1 MVSTPA
7 VHVVDDDPGALR
19 SLCWLIRQAD
29 LPVRAFGSGREFLD
43 SCRCEEAGCVVLD
56 LRMPE
61 MSGLEVQQRLAERG
75 IRLPIIFIT
84 AHGDV
89 PACRQAFRA
98 GAFDFLEKPVDDKL
112 LLDHI
117 QKALAR
123 DAEQQ
128 QLGSAP
134 DFVARVARL
143 TPREKLV
150 LDMLIACKTLKDI
163 AAATNVTVQTV
174 WRHRGN
180 ILRKM
185 GVANDAELV
194 RMATRHMHPQHP

>member
-43 SCRCEEAGCVVLD
+43 SCHSEEAGCVVLD

-61 MSGLEVQQRLAERG
+61 MSGLEVQRCLGERG

-98 GAFDFLEKPVDDKL
+98 GAFDFLEKPLDDKL

-123 DAEQQ
+123 DAQQ
-128 QLGSAP
+128 KELGSEP
-134 DFVARVARL
+134 DFAGRTSQL

-150 LDMLIACKTLKDI
+150 FDMLVSCKTLKDI

-174 WRHRGN
+174 WRHRSN

-194 RMATRHMHPQHP
+194 RMATRHIHRHHP